1 MLALKHIVADKAGD
15 LQLSGADEDEADS
28 AVAAHGFNQGVNRAA
43 VFQVTAQT
51 DGQIIQ
57 PAHFPGNGQQVRQ
70 GLGGVVVT
78 AVSGVDYG
86 DGGSLRGH
94 ERSALFR
101 MPHGDDVSVAAEN
114 LGGVGY
120 AFALGSGGR
129 AGFTEANDAA
139 AQFQHG
145 RLKAQPGAGG
155 RLEEQSGQLFVGTLV
170 LVGFGVGNDILC
182 SSDEP
187 IQFFYAQFQDAV
199 QASHAFAPFWARYLR
214 IRATFSALAGSS
226 SRYSTMSS
234 TSTTE

>member
-1 MLALKHIVADKAGD
+1 MVV
-15 LQLSGADEDEADS
+15 S
-28 AVAAHGFNQGVNRAA
+28 AV
-43 VFQVTAQT
+43 T
-51 DGQIIQ
+51 
-57 PAHFPGNGQQVRQ
+57 
-70 GLGGVVVT
+70 
-78 AVSGVDYG
+78 GVDYG

-129 AGFTEANDAA
+129 AGLAEANDAA

-145 RLKAQPGAGG
+145 SFKAQAGTGG
-155 RLEEQSGQLFVGTLV
+155 RLEEQSGQLFVGALV
-170 LVGFGVGNDILC
+170 LVGFGMGNDIFC
-182 SSDEP
+182 SGDDP
-187 IQFFYAQFQDAV
+187 IQLLNAQFQDAV